1 MCAALGQDVAGAR
14 RGVVEGH
21 LALDVGLRLLQRRL
35 RRQLLLHQR
44 GGRRL
49 RLLRG
54 AGH

>member
-1 MCAALGQDVAGAR
+1 MFAPSTR
-14 RGVVEGH
+14 
-21 LALDVGLRLLQRRL
+21 LALDVRLRLLQRRL